1 MKNEVKVALT
11 IFLSLIVAVLGYRF
25 MTESPL
31 FSQAYEL
38 HAHFDRVD
46 GIVSGSSVLMQGI
59 KIGTVRRVAFLD
71 DSDSLRVSMS
81 FNMDRQLPKGSV
93 AFIRSFQIVDKAI
106 EIERSDSS
114 EMLETGGVLQGIY
127 DEGLMG
133 TVREIGETSG
143 RNIET
148 TTERLG
154 SVLTQV
160 DEMLLGGSRTD
171 IEQSL
176 RSLNASLNSVEQLLA
191 ESSDD
196 IGATVAHLRSTA
208 AAIDSLSTGEQDRL
222 RQIIINLEEASDRFA
237 SLSGEMEGVS
247 RDLTDIM
254 QKINEGEG
262 SLGLLIN
269 DPSLYQNLDSLSYNL
284 NALIQNLNENPRHF
298 LKHLRLIDI
307 F

>member
-11 IFLSLIVAVLGYRF
+11 IFISVIVAVLGYRF

-38 HAHFDRVD
+38 HAHFNRVD
-46 GIVSGSSVLMQGI
+46 GIVRGSSVLMQGV
-59 KIGTVRRVAFLD
+59 KIGTVRQVEFLD
-71 DSDSLRVSMS
+71 NSDSLRVSMS
-81 FNMDRQLPKGSV
+81 FNTTRMIPEGST

-114 EMLETGGVLQGIY
+114 VMLATGGQLQGIY
-127 DEGLMG
+127 DEGIMG
-133 TVREIGETSG
+133 AVREIGETSG
-143 RNIET
+143 RNIEN
-148 TTERLG
+148 TTERLS

-160 DEMLLGGSRTD
+160 DEMLLGGSRSD

-176 RSLNASLNSVEQLLA
+176 NSLNASLRAVEQLLA

-196 IGATVAHLRSTA
+196 IGETIVHLRNTA
-208 AAIDSLSTGEQDRL
+208 ASIDTLTSGEQERL
-222 RQIIINLEEASDRFA
+222 QQIIANLEEASGRFA
-237 SLSGEMEGVS
+237 TLSGEMEGVS

-254 QKINEGEG
+254 RKVNEGDG

-269 DPSLYQNLDSLSYNL
+269 DPSLYNNLDSLSYNL
-284 NALIQNLNENPRHF
+284 NALIRNLNDNPRHF
-298 LKHLRLIDI
+298 LKHVRLIDI

>member
-1 MKNEVKVALT
+1 MKNEVKVAIT
-11 IFLSLIVAVLGYRF
+11 ILISIIVAVLGYRF
-25 MTESPL
+25 MTETPL

-38 HAHFDRVD
+38 HAHFNRVD
-46 GIVSGSSVLMQGI
+46 GIVSGSSVLMQGV
-59 KIGTVRRVAFLD
+59 KIGTVRRVEFLN

-81 FNMDRQLPKGSV
+81 FSTTRQIPEGST
-93 AFIRSFQIVDKAI
+93 AFIRSFQLIDKAI

-114 EMLETGGVLQGIY
+114 VLLPTGGLLQGIY

-143 RNIET
+143 RNIEN
-148 TTERLG
+148 TTERLS

-176 RSLNASLNSVEQLLA
+176 SSLNASLRSVERLLS

-196 IGATVAHLRSTA
+196 IGATVTHLRNTA
-208 AAIDSLSTGEQDRL
+208 ATIDTLTSGEQERL
-222 RQIIINLEEASDRFA
+222 EQIIANLEEASGRFA
-237 SLSGEMEGVS
+237 VLSGELEGVS

-254 QKINEGEG
+254 RKINEGDG

-269 DPSLYQNLDSLSYNL
+269 DPSLYNNLDSLSYNL
-284 NALIQNLNENPRHF
+284 NALIRNLNENPRHF
-298 LKHLRLIDI
+298 LKHVRLVDI